1 MKVKLESV
9 NEKNKCALRNL
20 VKMYCYEW
28 SQYNGIDIDENGD
41 FAFERDIDKFFT
53 AEGNY
58 AYLIRADEKIAGFV
72 LVDTD
77 IDCYKDSEHAIS
89 EFFVLY
95 KYRRSGVGTQA
106 AKETFERHKGRW
118 EIKMHPKNGASIE
131 FWKRVVADTAK
142 GGTYA
147 IREGFAEAR
156 YHDGSL
162 GTFIGFETA
171 E

>member
-1 MKVKLESV
+1 MKVTLESAS
-9 NEKNKCALRNL
+9 NKNKRALRSL

-41 FAFERDIDKFFT
+41 FAFERDVDKFFT
-53 AEGNY
+53 ADEHY
-58 AYLIRADEKIAGFV
+58 AYLIRADGKIAGFV

-77 IDCYKDSEHAIS
+77 IDYYKDSDHAIS

-95 KYRRSGVGTQA
+95 KYRRSGVGKQA
-106 AKETFERHKGRW
+106 AKEAFERHKGGW
-118 EIKMHPKNGASIE
+118 EIKMHPKNGVSIE
-131 FWKRVVADTAK
+131 FWKRVVAETAK

-147 IREGFAEAR
+147 MKEGCEEAR
-156 YHDGSL
+156 YHDGAL